1 MSVFKLRVIGRYQGL
16 ARRFRRDQDGVAA
29 IEFAIICVPFFMM
42 LFGIMG
48 ASFWFF
54 KTFLVEKAVWDSSR
68 DMRTG
73 VFQSKAGEYGQ
84 AAADVVRAS
93 GESDASYAARQT
105 AAWKLSFKKAVCAKA
120 LLSLASGGDC
130 ENDMRVLVQSQTNF
144 NGIAAPNCLSGGNL
158 VTEASAQTMFNA
170 GGASAVVLVTACYQW
185 KFASSLPFLKFG
197 NMSNGA
203 RLIQGSASFRSE
215 PFN

>member
-29 IEFAIICVPFFMM
+29 VEFALVCVPFFMM

-54 KTFLVEKAVWDSSR
+54 KTFLVEKAVWDVSR

-73 VFQSKAGEYGQ
+73 AFQTGTGDYAALDIYVDATATPKVLSPDKLQVAFKRFACTKAMLSD
-84 AAADVVRAS
+84 ADCAADMRILAQS
-93 GESDASYAARQT
+93 GTTFAGMTQPA
-105 AAWKLSFKKAVCAKA
+105 C
-120 LLSLASGGDC
+120 LA
-130 ENDMRVLVQSQTNF
+130 
-144 NGIAAPNCLSGGNL
+144 GGNL
-158 VTEASAQTMFNA
+158 KTEAVAKSEFVP
-170 GGASAVVLVTACYQW
+170 GGASMAMLVTACYQW

-203 RLIQGSASFRSE
+203 RLLQGSAGFRVE